1 MRKFL
6 LCFLLIMSTAGFCFA
21 QTNVTVDLSDEVYEL
36 LNNAE
41 MRGLCPSL
49 PTTKPYT
56 EQFIMKTLDQI
67 SSNLD
72 EKKDSLSAFVYNSEK
87 ESIEYFKKR
96 FERKNG
102 MDWTKLK
109 FRVETD
115 TDFPFSFEFNDSL
128 DAGFSGGFYDK
139 SSCNATSYEVW
150 NNFNFTGDIGKNLS
164 YSIRAFLGLIDVPLT
179 VMGDYYI
186 GNWWMHNGS
195 AKDNSRAKEDKIGK
209 SEPGSGGPNEAS
221 DWAEYWWNKPRT
233 VKALKNYAHLPY
245 NFKKNWD
252 GSVYY
257 LTNVSASGLEGWPVE
272 PSLGFGMYGDL
283 RGSWLNDRLTI
294 GFSRINREW
303 AAMDNGSSLVL
314 NSSASP
320 FLGIDIE
327 FKPFDWLSIS
337 TVTGAMEFPNQG
349 YMNSDAWYLITDAG
363 RPGYPG
369 QGHAPA
375 GNTDSL
381 FFQNLY
387 SMAKVAAGF
396 KYVYADFGSTVIYP
410 KRFELGYMYPLID
423 NVVYQNSL
431 GDYDNL
437 GLFGDLK
444 LSYPGIGSVWFS
456 AYLDEINKLNAK
468 FWENT
473 RCMYAW
479 QVGAK
484 AVLPWLPFT
493 NISFRYTKVEP
504 YCYTHNATVYQPY
517 SNYYISTAYMNNGYC
532 LGYYLDPNSDEFF
545 LRADTKILPE
555 LDVGFQYQLIRHGAT
570 WGSGQV
576 EGSSMYS
583 ELTLQG
589 RENKR
594 KYFLKDGTYEWSN
607 IIALDCSYRFKK
619 LPVPL
624 QLNCGIAYVY
634 DWFTGVDNNG
644 QKNDSYHAIDTS
656 EYPTTNG
663 LVVNLGLRVFGK

>member
-115 TDFPFSFEFNDSL
+115 TDFPFSFEFNDSI

-164 YSIRAFLGLIDVPLT
+164 YSIKAFVGILDVPLT

-186 GNWWMHNGS
+186 GNWWQSTGG
-195 AKDNSRAKEDKIGK
+195 KEDKTGVPMP
-209 SEPGSGGPNEAS
+209 SDSNEDDRS
-221 DWAEYWWNKPRT
+221 LDDDWVEYWSKKPRT
-233 VKALKNYAHLPY
+233 VKSVKTYSYLPY
-245 NFKKNWD
+245 KFKKNWD

-257 LTNVSASGLEGWPVE
+257 FTNMSATGLKGWPIE

-283 RGSWLNDRLTI
+283 RASWLNDRLTV
-294 GFSRINREW
+294 GFSRIDREW

-314 NSSASP
+314 NSSARP
-320 FLGIDIE
+320 FLGIDLN
-327 FKPFDWLSIS
+327 FDLFDWLSFS
-337 TVTGAMEFPNQG
+337 TLFGSLEFPNQEYING
-349 YMNSDAWYLITDAG
+349 DAWYIVDSTGKLGDRSHYPPGNNDA
-363 RPGYPG
+363 
-369 QGHAPA
+369 
-375 GNTDSL
+375 L

-387 SMAKVAAGF
+387 SLAKVSADF

-410 KRFELGYMYPLID
+410 KRLELGYIYPLID
-423 NVVYQNSL
+423 NVVYQNSV
-431 GDYDNL
+431 GDFDNL

-456 AYLDEINKLNAK
+456 VYLDEINLASKK
-468 FWENT
+468 FWEYT

-479 QVGAK
+479 QAGAK
-484 AVLPWLPFT
+484 ASLPWLPFT
-493 NISFRYTKVEP
+493 NISFRYTKIEP
-504 YCYTHNATVYQPY
+504 YCYTHNATLYKPY
-517 SNYYISTAYMNNGYC
+517 MNYYMSTSYTNNGYS
-532 LGYYLDPNSDEFF
+532 LGYYLEPNSDEFL
-545 LRADTKILPE
+545 LRFDTRILPE
-555 LDVGFQYQLIRHGAT
+555 LNIGFQYQLVRHGAT

-576 EGSSMYS
+576 EGSSIYS
-583 ELTLQG
+583 ELVEASWLRDQ
-589 RENKR
+589 KF

-607 IIALDCSYRFKK
+607 IIAFDCSYRFKK